1 MQTCNGGHGG
11 SAGNRANSGTGLR
24 LIFALHYCLLLA
36 REGEDARILL
46 SGLETAGLFRYVDR
60 QRIAFQLEDS
70 SLVLSLKNFIPG
82 SIDSG
87 DQFSRRTISG
97 PPATGSENPPTRDLE
112 SRRPVS
118 KSETRR
124 M

>member
-1 MQTCNGGHGG
+1 MQTAMA
-11 SAGNRANSGTGLR
+11 SMAALR
-24 LIFALHYCLLLA
+24 GIGPIRERVCALSSPLHYCLLLA

-70 SLVLSLKNFIPG
+70 SLVLGLKNFIPG

-97 PPATGSENPPTRDLE
+97 PPATGS
-112 SRRPVS
+112 
-118 KSETRR
+118 
-124 M
+124 